1 MATLRFYCMSAP
13 SIGLP
18 LRKISGAQF
27 ISLATTST
35 AASTSLKPG
44 NVMISAI
51 ADTPCSFSVS
61 GSTGVLWSIPAAD
74 TYFDFEIPGGSALW
88 ASTSTA

>member
-1 MATLRFYCMSAP
+1 MATLKFYCMTAP

-18 LRKISGAQF
+18 LRKISGASLV
-27 ISLATTST
+27 SLATTST
-35 AASTSLKPG
+35 ASSTAIASGK
-44 NVMISAI
+44 VMVSAI

-61 GSTGVLWSIPAAD
+61 GSTGLLWRIPAAD
-74 TYFDFEIPGGSALW
+74 QYFDFEVPGGSVLW